1 MIKDRVLILC
11 VDRDDDLGR
20 KAKISGPVIGKAAN
34 VQAATALLL
43 SDPEDTDANAMFQA
57 VKMRDELA
65 KTKSVEIA
73 TITGDSKLGYNADK
87 KVAAQLEN
95 VLQVFPASSCVFVTD
110 GADDEEVLPIIS
122 SRLKIDSKRMVTM
135 KQAKELEKTYVVLLS
150 KLREPYYA
158 RLFFGIPAIILL
170 AFLFSDT
177 LGYGWRPI
185 IAIVGL
191 YLLLKGFGV
200 EEYVISSMRG
210 LLAPSSRRALI
221 VYLPVLALA
230 VISLSIGFSEFNRTA
245 AEGSSVIEA
254 LSYGLRPIL
263 WPFMLFI
270 IVLLLIGRLI
280 ELWPQGRKF
289 ETIDM
294 GLYAVNGILVSYIA
308 YLAAA
313 WIVGDAWFSEF
324 VVTTVVSIVI
334 AAVAIEATRNL
345 KTTTALA
352 MKLEGKEAI
361 TEAGA
366 YIGKIIGIDRKNGL
380 AIAQTPIGSRIP
392 LKLETIASVGERIIV
407 KR

>member
-1 MIKDRVLILC
+1 
-11 VDRDDDLGR
+11 
-20 KAKISGPVIGKAAN
+20 
-34 VQAATALLL
+34 
-43 SDPEDTDANAMFQA
+43 
-57 VKMRDELA
+57 
-65 KTKSVEIA
+65 
-73 TITGDSKLGYNADK
+73 
-87 KVAAQLEN
+87 
-95 VLQVFPASSCVFVTD
+95 
-110 GADDEEVLPIIS
+110 
-122 SRLKIDSKRMVTM
+122 
-135 KQAKELEKTYVVLLS
+135 
-150 KLREPYYA
+150 
-158 RLFFGIPAIILL
+158 
-170 AFLFSDT
+170 
-177 LGYGWRPI
+177 
-185 IAIVGL
+185 
-191 YLLLKGFGV
+191 
-200 EEYVISSMRG
+200 
-210 LLAPSSRRALI
+210 
-221 VYLPVLALA
+221 
-230 VISLSIGFSEFNRTA
+230 
-245 AEGSSVIEA
+245 VIEA

-270 IVLLLIGRLI
+270 IVLLFIGRLI

-324 VVTTVVSIVI
+324 VTTTVVSIVI

-352 MKLEGKEAI
+352 MKLEGKEAT

-392 LKLETIASVGERIIV
+392 LKLETIMSIGERVIV